1 MKRLPRVLGGIVLGF
16 GLLVAPLAVRAQ
28 TQSDTLADLRQQLSV
43 LGQDLVAL
51 RQELVATLPQN
62 APLPAM
68 GGGATLL
75 PSVGDVLTQMDG
87 LEARMQ
93 ALTARTEELE
103 YRINRIVADGT
114 MRIGDLEF
122 RLTELEGGDPGA
134 LAPTPTLGGAAGRV
148 ACGKV
153 AGAADMAAFA
163 SAEGSC
169 EGCAALA
176 GLGGSAK
183 RAGCGGHFGHLKL
196 YAVAMQ
202 HHIATGRNRRR
213 TAHAQAAR
221 QRLHR
226 NIIGH
231 QKPLKSNILPDDIN
245 HLGRT
250 GGRCR
255 CINGFKDNMGGH
267 GHRQIVQRRKGRKIM
282 TIKIIASG

>member
-62 APLPAM
+62 APLSAM
-68 GGGATLL
+68 GSGGAAPL

-148 ACGKV
+148 GGAPELAVGEQSDFSRARAV
-153 AGAADMAAFA
+153 FDAGNFDQAETQILAFLQAYHGTPLTAEAHFLRGAALDGQARTQD
-163 SAEGSC
+163 
-169 EGCAALA
+169 AALA
-176 GLGGSAK
+176 YLDSFSADSEGP
-183 RAGCGGHFGHLKL
+183 RAAEALVRL
-196 YAVAMQ
+196 
-202 HHIATGRNRRR
+202 GRNLGQLGNQAEACVTLSEVAQRYPGDS
-213 TAHAQAAR
+213 AMVAQAQAAL
-221 QRLHR
+221 QALAC
-226 NIIGH
+226 
-231 QKPLKSNILPDDIN
+231 P
-245 HLGRT
+245 
-250 GGRCR
+250 
-255 CINGFKDNMGGH
+255 
-267 GHRQIVQRRKGRKIM
+267 
-282 TIKIIASG
+282 